1 MTLRQL
7 SYLVRVIETG
17 SMTRAA
23 EQLRVAQPALG
34 TQIRLL
40 EQELGMPLLLRH
52 SRGIEA
58 TAAGALLLDR
68 ARDILALVDQT
79 SRDVAALAG
88 AAAETIRLGITPSL
102 MQIIGPEIALQA
114 RARLPGVTLRVSE
127 EMSHRLAGALQVAEL
142 DMALAYEVPERPG
155 LRRLAL
161 YQEDLVLVARPG
173 PLDGTP
179 VTLAEA
185 LTRGLAMPEPGDSV
199 RDLVARTAAELALP
213 LTVAHEMRSI
223 AGIRSL
229 IERGEAAGILPYG
242 TVLDAVQAGRLGV
255 RPVVA
260 PVLRRTLHL
269 AVQGPRGRLFA
280 EAALTAILRDAL
292 GLLAEAMGPLGHRL
306 DGATR
311 R

>member
-40 EQELGMPLLLRH
+40 EQELGTPLLLRH
-52 SRGIEA
+52 SRGIA
-58 TAAGALLLDR
+58 PTAAGALLLER
-68 ARDILALVDQT
+68 AREILSLVERT
-79 SRDVAALAG
+79 GRDVVALAG

-102 MQIIGPEIALQA
+102 MQIVGPEIALRA
-114 RARLPGVTLRVSE
+114 RAGLPGVTLRVTE
-127 EMSHRLAGALQVAEL
+127 EMSHRLAQALQAGEL
-142 DMALAYEVPERPG
+142 DMALAYEVPDRTG

-173 PLDGTP
+173 PEDGAP
-179 VTLAEA
+179 VMLAEA
-185 LTRGLAMPEPGDSV
+185 LAQELAMPEPGDSV
-199 RDLVARTAAELALP
+199 RDLVARSAADLGLP
-213 LTVAHEMRSI
+213 LTIAHEMRSI
-223 AGIRSL
+223 GGIRSL

-242 TVLDAVQAGRLGV
+242 TVLDAVQAGRLGM

-269 AVQGPRGRLFA
+269 AVQGPPGRLRA

-306 DGATR
+306 DGATGG
-311 R
+311 